1 MAQMR
6 TCCSIREDEEVK
18 GDMMAELELGEGM
31 RYWVEEER
39 VMLVELQNLMNIVAS
54 LEDQK
59 MERERVLKEEVELGR
74 DENGEKLD
82 VGKEFKID
90 DGSKDL
96 DPDDRTLDRY
106 DSKEDV

>member
-1 MAQMR
+1 MVAQIR
-6 TCCSIREDEEVK
+6 GCSIREEEEVK

-39 VMLVELQNLMNIVAS
+39 VMLVELQNLMNIVS

-59 MERERVLKEEVELGR
+59 MERERVLKEEVEVGR

-82 VGKEFKID
+82 VGKEFKSD
-90 DGSKDL
+90 DGSKEL
-96 DPDDRTLDRY
+96 DPDDGTLDRY
-106 DSKEDV
+106 DSKEDF